1 MFDLRRWTVCRIL
14 AVFLCAFFVMEAHV
28 LYAQQSA
35 ALAEQQTA
43 LFKTAREAYFA
54 ENYQEAKTVLEK
66 LIEDLAT
73 IDGQDTFK
81 GETYLLAGATYEKLD
96 LLGPSV
102 KYYCRAKALLGE
114 GRTIEGLVLKELRYY
129 RADCVAIGAI
139 LEAGLGQES
148 DEMVAQYNQAKIGY
162 FSGAYEASRAVLES
176 LITSLGA
183 IDGRDTFKGQVYLL
197 AGAVYEV
204 LKFKE
209 LAVKY
214 YCRAKAIL
222 GEGVTIEGLKLDDL
236 KYYKENCG
244 GAAVA
249 GAAVKT
255 AGRKRS
261 WFGGLF
267 GMLLG
272 LAIIG
277 GLVWYLFFSKNAP
290 LGKKGKYKSI
300 TFRIDIKYSGF
311 NSVGHRKFTIGTAV
325 KNDENF
331 YYPQFINDPN
341 VACNTATKEE
351 SYSYTYT
358 LSGDSVVMKQDFLN
372 WDYVSVPAGGAAKKL
387 CAEYTITIDKYEYE
401 SGRDPGKPSAEGLEN
416 LKNTAGYNCTD
427 ITNRIKNCSMTA
439 TITFKAPAS
448 AAVARGVS
456 STYVEMNDK
465 Y

>member
-14 AVFLCAFFVMEAHV
+14 AVFLCAFFVMEAHM

-35 ALAEQQTA
+35 TLAEQQTA
-43 LFKTAREAYFA
+43 LFRTAREAYFA
-54 ENYQEAKTVLEK
+54 ENYGEAKTVLEK
-66 LIEDLAT
+66 LIGDLAT
-73 IDGQDTFK
+73 VNGQDMFK

-96 LLGPSV
+96 LLASSV
-102 KYYCRAKALLGE
+102 KYYCRAKAVLGE
-114 GRTIEGLVLKELRYY
+114 GRTIEGLELKKLRYY
-129 RADCVAIGAI
+129 RADCAAITGV
-139 LEAGLGQES
+139 LAGMERETDELAGQF
-148 DEMVAQYNQAKIGY
+148 NQAKLGY
-162 FSGAYEASRAVLES
+162 FAGAFEASRAVLES

-183 IDGRDTFKGQVYLL
+183 VDGRDAFKGQVYLL

-222 GEGVTIEGLKLDDL
+222 GEGVMIEGLKLDDL
-236 KYYKENCG
+236 KYYEENCG

-249 GAAVKT
+249 GTAVRT

-267 GMLLG
+267 GVLLG
-272 LAIIG
+272 LAVVG

-311 NSVGHRKFTIGTAV
+311 NSTGHRRFTIGTTV

-331 YYPQFINDPN
+331 NYPQFISDPN

-358 LSGDSVVMKQDFLN
+358 LSGESVAMKQEFLN
-372 WDYVSVPAGGAAKKL
+372 WDYVSIPAGGAAKKL
-387 CAEYTITIDKYEYE
+387 CADYTVTVESYEYE
-401 SGRDPGKPSAEGLEN
+401 SGRDPGKPGAEGLEN
-416 LKNTAGYNCTD
+416 LQIGTD
-427 ITNRIKNCSMTA
+427 DCVDVTSRIKNCTMNA
-439 TITFKAPAS
+439 TITFKAPGSAS
-448 AAVARGVS
+448 AARGVA
-456 STYVEMNDK
+456 STFIEIFDRR
-465 Y
+465 

>member
-35 ALAEQQTA
+35 ALAEQQA
-43 LFKTAREAYFA
+43 AFFKTAREAYFA
-54 ENYQEAKTVLEK
+54 GNFREAKNVLDK

-73 IDGQDTFK
+73 IDGRDSFK

-96 LLGPSV
+96 DLGRSV
-102 KYYCRAKALLGE
+102 KYYCRAKAVLGE
-114 GRTIEGLVLKELRYY
+114 GRTIEGLDLKDLRYY
-129 RADCVAIGAI
+129 RADCAAIGAI
-139 LEAGLGQES
+139 LEAGLGRES
-148 DEMVAQYNQAKIGY
+148 DDLVARYNQAKVGY
-162 FSGAYEASRAVLES
+162 FAGAYEASRAVLES

-183 IDGRDTFKGQVYLL
+183 VDGRDTFKGRVYLL

-209 LAVKY
+209 MAVKY

-236 KYYKENCG
+236 KYYEENCG

-249 GAAVKT
+249 GTAVRT

-267 GMLLG
+267 GALLG
-272 LAIIG
+272 LALVG

-290 LGKKGKYKSI
+290 LGKKGKYTSI
-300 TFRIDIKYSGF
+300 TFRVDVKYSGF
-311 NSVGHRKFTIGTAV
+311 NSTGRRKFTIGSEV

-331 YYPQFINDPN
+331 NYPQFITDPN
-341 VACNTATKEE
+341 AACSTAVKEE

-358 LSGDSVVMKQDFLN
+358 LSGDSVVMKQDWIN
-372 WDYVSVPAGGAAKKL
+372 WDYISIPAGGAAKKL
-387 CAEYTITIDKYEYE
+387 CAEYTITIDSYEYDG
-401 SGRDPGKPSAEGLEN
+401 GRDPGKPSAEGIEN
-416 LKNTAGYNCTD
+416 LQAGTGDCVD
-427 ITNRIKNCSMTA
+427 VTNRISNCSMMA

-448 AAVARGVS
+448 VSAIRGVAS
-456 STYVEMNDK
+456 AYVEMSEK
-465 Y
+465 H